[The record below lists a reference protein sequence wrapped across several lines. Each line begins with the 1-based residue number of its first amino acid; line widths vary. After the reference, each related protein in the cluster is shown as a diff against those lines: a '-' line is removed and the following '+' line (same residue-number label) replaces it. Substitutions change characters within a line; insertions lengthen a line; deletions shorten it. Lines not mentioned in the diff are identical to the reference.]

1 MTLNSAIKIFF
12 KPFHT
17 LIAESGRYTICK
29 VAAFSFFLFCSTSA
43 PATSDLGQLRTVIT
57 RQGEI
62 DFHVFLLMFLKI
74 LDHSSAVP
82 DLNKLQKITHL
93 TFNYHPGLSYHAMTK
108 VMSARGK
115 NSQSPLSHA
124 YPTLA
129 TSSSNQDLLSEDE
142 TLKILTLL
150 HLHLS
155 VKDEMGGYQKG
166 SI

>member
-1 MTLNSAIKIFF
+1 
-12 KPFHT
+12 
-17 LIAESGRYTICK
+17 
-29 VAAFSFFLFCSTSA
+29 
-43 PATSDLGQLRTVIT
+43 
-57 RQGEI
+57 
-62 DFHVFLLMFLKI
+62 MFLKI

-150 HLHLS
+150 HFYIL
-155 VKDEMGGYQKG
+155 K
-166 SI
+166 

>member
-1 MTLNSAIKIFF
+1 MTYIVLAIIYSCKMTLNSAIKIFF

-17 LIAESGRYTICK
+17 LIAEAGRYTICK
-29 VAAFSFFLFCSTSA
+29 VAAFSFFPVLIRLCPCHQWPGSTENCYHSA
-43 PATSDLGQLRTVIT
+43 RRNRFPCIFVD
-57 RQGEI
+57 
-62 DFHVFLLMFLKI
+62 VFKNSWPLL
-74 LDHSSAVP
+74 SVVP

-150 HLHLS
+150 HLHL
-155 VKDEMGGYQKG
+155 
-166 SI
+166 

>member
-17 LIAESGRYTICK
+17 LIAEAGRYTICK
-29 VAAFSFFLFCSTSA
+29 VAAFSFFLVLIHLC
-43 PATSDLGQLRTVIT
+43 PCPTSDLGQLRTVIT

-129 TSSSNQDLLSEDE
+129 TSSSKIYSGKMKLS
-142 TLKILTLL
+142 K
-150 HLHLS
+150 
-155 VKDEMGGYQKG
+155 Y
-166 SI
+166 